1 MSLKMH
7 HLRSKLSKQF
17 RIFIAIGIFNTV
29 LDIALYVTLHDG
41 AGVPIVL
48 ANIISTSVA
57 LCGSYLLNSRF
68 TFNSKELWNR
78 QRITR
83 FLGITLTGLWILQP
97 LIIIGVITALASTF
111 NESQTSIIAKLLA
124 TAVTTVWN
132 YVWYKRVVFDTK

>member
-1 MSLKMH
+1 MH

-17 RIFIAIGIFNTV
+17 GIFIAIGIFNTV

-132 YVWYKRVVFDTK
+132 YIWYKRVVFDTK